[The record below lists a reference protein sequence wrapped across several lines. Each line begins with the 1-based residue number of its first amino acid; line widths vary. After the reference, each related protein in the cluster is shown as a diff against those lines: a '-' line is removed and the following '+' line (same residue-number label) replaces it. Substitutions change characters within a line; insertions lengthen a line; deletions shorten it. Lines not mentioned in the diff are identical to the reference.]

1 MSGLKDIKSSLRGA
15 KLPNGQP
22 MLLDEEQ
29 NSLALL
35 IEQVSTAA
43 LQHCSTAAPP
53 LQARHELNCGDPR
66 KAECYMSQADTIN
79 DQEPLVKIVR
89 GVCKVGR
96 RGRLE
101 LQTIHRFLQSQRR
114 PLLVD
119 VKLRC
124 RRNYHKRRVA
134 LRHYANQ
141 PAHLL

>member
-35 IEQVSTAA
+35 IEQVEHCSTVA

-89 GVCKVGR
+89 GVCKVR
-96 RGRLE
+96 REGDIR
-101 LQTIHRFLQSQRR
+101 
-114 PLLVD
+114 
-119 VKLRC
+119 
-124 RRNYHKRRVA
+124 A
-134 LRHYANQ
+134 ANN
-141 PAHLL
+141 PSV

>member
-89 GVCKVGR
+89 GVCKVRREGEIRAANYPSVSPGR
-96 RGRLE
+96 GLLRDRENRWIVGSSIGGRGL
-101 LQTIHRFLQSQRR
+101 S
-114 PLLVD
+114 
-119 VKLRC
+119 
-124 RRNYHKRRVA
+124 
-134 LRHYANQ
+134 
-141 PAHLL
+141 

>member
-1 MSGLKDIKSSLRGA
+1 MIFCVLNFNVMSGLKDIKSSLRGA

-89 GVCKVGR
+89 GVCKVR
-96 RGRLE
+96 REGDIRAA
-101 LQTIHRFLQSQRR
+101 
-114 PLLVD
+114 
-119 VKLRC
+119 
-124 RRNYHKRRVA
+124 NYPSV
-134 LRHYANQ
+134 LT
-141 PAHLL
+141 